1 LLKNGKRTFLLAFT
15 SVVGPIVSA
24 IWEYG
29 CRKTL
34 IDWWKKKKLVE
45 NKIVDVKDGKLQG
58 RKLTRKRRKLLLV
71 REEEVLRVREE
82 L

>member
-1 LLKNGKRTFLLAFT
+1 MIR
-15 SVVGPIVSA
+15 
-24 IWEYG
+24 
-29 CRKTL
+29 
-34 IDWWKKKKLVE
+34 
-45 NKIVDVKDGKLQG
+45 G